1 MTDVNKGLCIILVG
15 PSGSGKTTI
24 FNQLLKDDNSL
35 KSSISA
41 TTRSPRKGEV
51 NGIDYYFLNNDQFE
65 NMIFRNEFIEHAKIF
80 DKYYGTPKSNIEQT
94 MDNGDDILLILDWQ
108 GHRSLK
114 KQLKNENIVGIFL
127 MPPSINVLKDRLINR
142 GDKLEDIEKRFK
154 EAPEE
159 ITHAKEHKYIV
170 VNNDFNVT
178 LEQVKSII
186 QEERDNKLKLDS
198 KSLNKIS

>member
-114 KQLKNENIVGIFL
+114 EQLKNENIVGIFL

>member
-114 KQLKNENIVGIFL
+114 EQLKNENIVGIFL

-178 LEQVKSII
+178 LEQVKSIT

>member
-114 KQLKNENIVGIFL
+114 EQLKNENIVGIFL

-186 QEERDNKLKLDS
+186 QEERDNKRQW
-198 KSLNKIS
+198 